1 MFIES
6 SQLLLDWLHDTH
18 MDSTL
23 IHLIGEYLLERGSV
37 TMTDLCQL
45 YPQFLQVAADIDTL
59 GWDCL
64 LEGRIPCSLVHLQIE
79 YLRRAQSYWK
89 IRTWASHLI
98 QHLLNITHRQ
108 WLYRNARIH
117 LRKLE
122 GMTTSEHLAVIDLV
136 KDMMLV
142 DPSDL
147 LPQHRRLL
155 ELDYKA
161 LGEGSSVDR
170 KLWLERMR
178 SALSAAEVVNSRTQR
193 HRGRRRQRSE
203 TTEIAIDRY
212 AIYREQAGIAATK
225 RSNIAKK
232 ARL

>member
-1 MFIES
+1 
-6 SQLLLDWLHDTH
+6 
-18 MDSTL
+18 
-23 IHLIGEYLLERGSV
+23 
-37 TMTDLCQL
+37 
-45 YPQFLQVAADIDTL
+45 
-59 GWDCL
+59 
-64 LEGRIPCSLVHLQIE
+64 
-79 YLRRAQSYWK
+79 
-89 IRTWASHLI
+89 
-98 QHLLNITHRQ
+98 
-108 WLYRNARIH
+108 
-117 LRKLE
+117 
-122 GMTTSEHLAVIDLV
+122 MTTSEHLAVIDLV

-161 LGEGSSVDR
+161 LGEGSSVYR

-178 SALSAAEVVNSRTQR
+178 SALSAAEVVNSQTQR
-193 HRGRRRQRSE
+193 RRGRRRQRSE